1 MDLFSEL
8 MAMPTGIFTVLLGLV
23 ILYWVL
29 FLIGGLDLDVLG
41 GADGAAEGALEGAAE
56 GALEGAAGGAV
67 EGAADGALGGV
78 DGVDGAVEGATG
90 LLQTLK
96 LRSVPATVA
105 VSFFVFL
112 GWLTS
117 YLALRLFGPVLP
129 DILAQL
135 VVFVVACAGGLF
147 GASVAVRPF
156 AKLFV
161 DHKVTRLKDLV
172 GRVVIITTG
181 RVDER
186 FGQANCDTSDSF
198 ILEVRAKKGS
208 LLTRGDV
215 GLLIDYDAETRTFT
229 VEPADAL
236 LVETRH
242 LSSR

>member
-1 MDLFSEL
+1 MDLLTEL

-29 FLIGGLDLDVLG
+29 FLIGSLDLDVLG

-56 GALEGAAGGAV
+56 GAAEAAAEGAAEGAIQGGA
-67 EGAADGALGGV
+67 
-78 DGVDGAVEGATG
+78 GAVEGATG
-90 LLQTLK
+90 LLHALK

-112 GWLTS
+112 GWISS
-117 YLALRLFGPVLP
+117 YLALKLLGPILP
-129 DILAQL
+129 NILAQL
-135 VVFVVACAGGLF
+135 VVFVLAFAGGLF
-147 GASVAVRPF
+147 GASLAVRPF

-161 DHKVTRLKDLV
+161 DHKVTRLRDLV
-172 GRVVIITTG
+172 GRVVTITTG

-186 FGQANCDTSDSF
+186 FGQASCDTSASL

-208 LLTRGDV
+208 LLKRGDAS
-215 GLLIDYDAETRTFT
+215 LLIDYDEETRSFT

-242 LSSR
+242 LSSK

>member
-1 MDLFSEL
+1 MDLFTEL

-29 FLIGGLDLDVLG
+29 FLIGSLDLDVLG
-41 GADGAAEGALEGAAE
+41 GVDGAADGALEGAAE
-56 GALEGAAGGAV
+56 ASAEGAAEVAMDGGA
-67 EGAADGALGGV
+67 E
-78 DGVDGAVEGATG
+78 GAVEGATG
-90 LLQTLK
+90 LLHALK

-112 GWLTS
+112 GWISS
-117 YLALRLFGPVLP
+117 YLALKLLGPALP

-135 VVFVVACAGGLF
+135 VVFVLAFAGGLF
-147 GASVAVRPF
+147 GASLAVRPF

-172 GRVVIITTG
+172 GRVVTITTG

-186 FGQANCDTSDSF
+186 FGQASCDTSDSL

-208 LLTRGDV
+208 LLKRGDA
-215 GLLIDYDAETRTFT
+215 GLLIDYDEDTRSFT

-242 LSSR
+242 LSSK